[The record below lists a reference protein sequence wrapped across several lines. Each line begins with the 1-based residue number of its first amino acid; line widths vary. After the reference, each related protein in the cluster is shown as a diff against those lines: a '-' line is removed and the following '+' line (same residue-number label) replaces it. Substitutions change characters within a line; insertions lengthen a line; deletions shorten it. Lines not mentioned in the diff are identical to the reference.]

1 MYVSFMYYYGLIG
14 WLISFSNKAT
24 HFVHCGR
31 VILAQRVAGWNLT
44 FDDFFSTQLV
54 LGYVYV
60 YAWLV
65 YVVAH
70 TIDVSNRNR
79 KSSSKFN
86 IEIVSNRK
94 QK

>member
-1 MYVSFMYYYGLIG
+1 MQQL
-14 WLISFSNKAT
+14 ADR
-24 HFVHCGR
+24 FVHCGT
-31 VILAQRVAGWNLT
+31 VKKGGWDNSAKTQRVAGSNQT
-44 FDDFFSTQLV
+44 FDDFFSTELV

-70 TIDVSNRNR
+70 TIDVSNWNR
-79 KSSSKFN
+79 KSSSKLN